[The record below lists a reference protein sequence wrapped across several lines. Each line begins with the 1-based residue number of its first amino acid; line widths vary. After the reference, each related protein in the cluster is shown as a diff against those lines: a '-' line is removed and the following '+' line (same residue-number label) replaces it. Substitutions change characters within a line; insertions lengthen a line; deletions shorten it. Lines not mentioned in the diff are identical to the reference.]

1 LFSDATALDL
11 LSKKAVTVS
20 AYKEGGEGVKIVD
33 ELKTRAETYAK
44 KNRYTQAS
52 TMASPLQTLRENIQQ
67 RTEQLD
73 AEQADLTE
81 KQRQA
86 EIKKIEDEEIAAFES
101 KVKEFEAKKRDE
113 RDLEIEQL
121 QQQREALGV
130 NDVNAFFSDMKPLVA
145 TTVERMET
153 GQAAPQS
160 AVKAASDYL
169 YAKYKE
175 LTAMKS
181 DSNRMMTIAQIESVQ
196 AQIEQDLQTL
206 AGNPPSQK
214 TQVNDQEN
222 IQGIPSEIGVGQEPV
237 AAEPVE
243 VPSAETPE
251 AGGVLQAQEEVTP
264 EAASEV
270 KQPEIAKDIY
280 VGSIT
285 QTSLGWESATE
296 DQGPGDMRQLSY
308 TANSGVEV
316 TKGEDGKT
324 YAVAFTTKSSD
335 GKKSLTDISG
345 RPGFFSVSVNIPDG
359 ATQEQIDKA
368 KQKASE
374 QLSLLH
380 PFIKAQK
387 GGMNNTSV
395 LKKVL
400 SGEVKIKP
408 TTTAGG
414 VSQAKQGA
422 PQTQAAPQVE
432 EAAPA
437 KKEKAPETKPEV
449 KTEPKTTRKK
459 RIAKMFEGEEEAE
472 PAAVETKTEKAPE
485 TKVEKKPKA
494 KKQAEPEEED
504 DAQEIA
510 RKKFYDELGRSGYKY
525 GQYGG
530 NAINTYYIKDKDGKV
545 VKEIKIK
552 NGDSKAATMGVYKW
566 IDSQAGT
573 NVAGLYE
580 QLLATPG
587 PVLSEAEENEKFVS
601 DRIEEVNKNGKP
613 LSEFKVGDIVIRA
626 YDGRMGWV
634 TYIEGVITG
643 ADENGDIVVDRLPEN
658 PKSEDFPGAYLGNNS
673 LVILKPKGEPAYT
686 GEESFTRTELT
697 KAKKAPETK
706 PEPKTKKEPVT
717 APKAG
722 KKPKYEIKTEVGNE
736 SKKDGYIYKTTV
748 LKDGKAIKE
757 FTQKNYRN
765 KSSREQA
772 REWLEKEAGPISY
785 QRPYELF
792 KQMFAYYDE
801 IKKDYSYV
809 SERYAY
815 AAKKMVDEQG
825 ISKELADY
833 LEDKIAYMGGGY
845 VKSLEDFER
854 YSDKLEL
861 ALDIDEIISREG
873 IKEKTIKEEP
883 KKQKTEKTSE
893 EDGERLNNFKKGD
906 VVYRNYNGR
915 YEEYTIKDDTKSI
928 WKLVSPD
935 GRVSDWNAG
944 ANGGFILLEKPTTPK
959 KEKPKRT
966 GKARISKM
974 FQTEGE
980 NAAEEVHNFLEET
993 GINIEIIDDEQ
1004 AKKLGQ
1010 ERNIEGSAQ
1019 GRFMIDKD
1027 KGTIYINRDALSRS
1041 GKTLV
1046 YHEGIHPVI
1055 NIIRN
1060 TNPELYRKIINGLKA
1075 EAKRNPEIARAIRQ
1089 VEAVEEYQKR
1099 GSETIEDES
1108 VVEVSARLASGEID
1122 IDKIDKSLKDKLI
1135 DLWNRIAKA
1144 LGIPTI
1150 NTNPTSQEFRDFIQ
1164 KLSTALNEGGKISD
1178 IVGKENVKAFA
1189 SPKYVDSQGNEITA
1203 QDVKYSLID
1212 RFTDPKSG
1220 FTFEYLADNE
1230 EFEELKKN
1238 GQITNDRTLDDFVDK
1253 YIYGHSPDA
1262 AFTGNIKKKDEDGK
1276 EITIVEGKGGVFYP
1290 IKFIKEFF
1298 VWASTASAANSMAK
1312 QLNENAKKNE
1322 GPIYLA
1328 LVSAPEDKLLS
1339 STTSSNGVI
1348 DIFKAMS
1355 NDFSGFGIP
1364 KNVFKNALLKAAKAT
1379 QVNAQGKKVGLNLK
1393 TLTQANTVEEIESA
1407 VRKSLAADASIFD
1420 DRKTFSLAFIRAF
1433 SDGISGTKSEQK
1445 VGKFLV
1451 QGVEVKGYKQQGKIG
1466 EPGKEKYKLSPT
1478 NMVSAIS
1485 QMMGELMLRGESSKK
1500 IYAIIEVTPNPKG
1513 VASPSVQPID
1523 SSLHE
1528 SYPKA
1533 IKLAGEGMK
1542 VKVHILQDRELW
1554 TDRLADP
1561 ETGELVAAD
1570 REKKVFPTSG
1580 VTTTSLKVLPK
1591 KPTVPAT
1598 GKVTEQL
1605 STGIERTN
1613 DQIRQL
1619 MEDAMDAIDE
1629 AIASGTDAQ
1638 IAVNDFVGSQD
1649 WYN

>member
-1 LFSDATALDL
+1 MAKGCVYIPKTGKDAGKVFGSKESLAAHMNYTPALTDL
-11 LSKKAVTVS
+11 MSKFQQSGGKADIDSVTKWLTDNGYLK
-20 AYKEGGEGVKIVD
+20 AEAVK
-33 ELKTRAETYAK
+33 
-44 KNRYTQAS
+44 
-52 TMASPLQTLRENIQQ
+52 P
-67 RTEQLD
+67 
-73 AEQADLTE
+73 
-81 KQRQA
+81 
-86 EIKKIEDEEIAAFES
+86 
-101 KVKEFEAKKRDE
+101 
-113 RDLEIEQL
+113 
-121 QQQREALGV
+121 
-130 NDVNAFFSDMKPLVA
+130 
-145 TTVERMET
+145 
-153 GQAAPQS
+153 AAPQVEKGRKEVYNQQYNDLVS
-160 AVKAASDYL
+160 GKVLDNEGDPVYEEDKGIGANGLATLTDKKYGHGHTRTSGLNSLEVLENLLDGGNFSGMFGKIGQGDYSTWESGKFVIVSNSINPTKNGKL
-169 YAKYKE
+169 KLNEVEIILNAGLTPFAQELANKYPNVTFKDFNG
-175 LTAMKS
+175 K
-181 DSNRMMTIAQIESVQ
+181 
-196 AQIEQDLQTL
+196 
-206 AGNPPSQK
+206 K
-214 TQVNDQEN
+214 Y
-222 IQGIPSEIGVGQEPV
+222 
-237 AAEPVE
+237 
-243 VPSAETPE
+243 SAE
-251 AGGVLQAQEEVTP
+251 LVT
-264 EAASEV
+264 
-270 KQPEIAKDIY
+270 
-280 VGSIT
+280 
-285 QTSLGWESATE
+285 
-296 DQGPGDMRQLSY
+296 
-308 TANSGVEV
+308 
-316 TKGEDGKT
+316 
-324 YAVAFTTKSSD
+324 
-335 GKKSLTDISG
+335 
-345 RPGFFSVSVNIPDG
+345 
-359 ATQEQIDKA
+359 
-368 KQKASE
+368 
-374 QLSLLH
+374 
-380 PFIKAQK
+380 
-387 GGMNNTSV
+387 
-395 LKKVL
+395 
-400 SGEVKIKP
+400 
-408 TTTAGG
+408 
-414 VSQAKQGA
+414 
-422 PQTQAAPQVE
+422 PQVE

-459 RIAKMFEGEEEAE
+459 RIAKIFEGEEEAE
-472 PAAVETKTEKAPE
+472 PAAVETKTEERKPRESRLFE
-485 TKVEKKPKA
+485 T
-494 KKQAEPEEED
+494 
-504 DAQEIA
+504 
-510 RKKFYDELGRSGYKY
+510 
-525 GQYGG
+525 
-530 NAINTYYIKDKDGKV
+530 
-545 VKEIKIK
+545 
-552 NGDSKAATMGVYKW
+552 
-566 IDSQAGT
+566 
-573 NVAGLYE
+573 
-580 QLLATPG
+580 
-587 PVLSEAEENEKFVS
+587 EENEKFVS

-613 LSEFKVGDIVIRA
+613 LSEFKVGDIVVRA
-626 YDGRMGWV
+626 IDERMGWV
-634 TYIEGVITG
+634 SYIEGVVLG
-643 ADENGDIVVDRLPEN
+643 PDETENIVIERLPGN
-658 PKSEDFPGAYLGNNS
+658 IDSEEWPESYVGNNS
-673 LVILKPKGEPAYT
+673 LVILKPEGEPAYA
-686 GEESFTRTELT
+686 GEANFRRTELT
-697 KAKKAPETK
+697 EGKKAPETK
-706 PEPKTKKEPVT
+706 PEPKTKKEPET
-717 APKAG
+717 KPKPKTKKEPATTPKAG
-722 KKPKYEIKTEVGNE
+722 KKPKYEIKVENGIPE
-736 SKKDGYIYKTTV
+736 KDGFLRKQII
-748 LKDGKAIKE
+748 LKDGKVIKE
-757 FTQKNYRN
+757 IVKKDFKGKDDTF
-765 KSSREQA
+765 EQA
-772 REWLEKEAGPISY
+772 MNWLEKEVGPIDY
-785 QRPYELF
+785 QKPFELF
-792 KQMFAYYDE
+792 SKMFEYYDQFFE
-801 IKKDYSYV
+801 ENPDADTLVGDGY
-809 SERYAY
+809 EY
-815 AAKKMVDEQG
+815 AANKMVEEQG
-825 ISKELADY
+825 ISRELADY
-833 LEDKIAYMGGGY
+833 LENKIQYMGPGY
-845 VKSLEDFER
+845 AESLQDFQKYPSKVR
-854 YSDKLEL
+854 L
-861 ALDIDEIISREG
+861 ALDIDEIISREEN
-873 IKEKTIKEEP
+873 IT
-883 KKQKTEKTSE
+883 
-893 EDGERLNNFKKGD
+893 
-906 VVYRNYNGR
+906 
-915 YEEYTIKDDTKSI
+915 
-928 WKLVSPD
+928 
-935 GRVSDWNAG
+935 
-944 ANGGFILLEKPTTPK
+944 
-959 KEKPKRT
+959 PKRT
-966 GKARISKM
+966 GKARIAKM

-980 NAAEEVHNFLEET
+980 NAAEEVQNFLEET

-1108 VVEVSARLASGEID
+1108 IVEVSARLASGEID

-1164 KLSTALNEGGKISD
+1164 KLSKALNEGGKISD

-1238 GQITNDRTLDDFVDK
+1238 GQITEDRTLDDFVDK

-1466 EPGKEKYKLSPT
+1466 EPGKEKYKLSAK

-1485 QMMGELMLRGESSKK
+1485 QMMGEPMLRGESSKK

-1561 ETGELVAAD
+1561 ETGELVATD

-1591 KPTVPAT
+1591 KPTAPAT

-1649 WYN
+1649 WYNELNPKYKNQFDEFIKEDFGVTPRGLPKKPAPKTAPKAPKAPKAAPTSGLAANISSIVENYYKIKDGDRAERAAARDAIDEILDLDPKLKYIYKNISDINKQLQEAGVITDKTDGCP